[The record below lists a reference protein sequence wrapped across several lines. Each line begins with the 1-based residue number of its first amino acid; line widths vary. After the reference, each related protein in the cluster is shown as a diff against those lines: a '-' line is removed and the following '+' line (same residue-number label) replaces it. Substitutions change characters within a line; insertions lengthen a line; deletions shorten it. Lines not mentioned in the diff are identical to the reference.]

1 MALKLDEAGRRVDAQ
16 LRAVN
21 RKLTT
26 AAREFGV
33 QSPQY
38 GYLESLVTS
47 IYTADNQTRKNAQG
61 ILQVSRTA
69 ANVRL
74 SAMAEEQKIIRKIT
88 SQYDLKT
95 HKQRLLHDWA
105 EREAQKP
112 YNRKRDVTADDIL
125 AGFSAGRK
133 RTIVR
138 QEASFYRALQEGI
151 DRALNKI
158 YHGIKR
164 QTRETRQAVEQM
176 RKTSQGRWT
185 DRDTLV
191 KNLKKLLK
199 SLGEE
204 GKQMGVDF
212 YNTAGIRLDDV

>member
-21 RKLTT
+21 RKLVT
-26 AAREFGV
+26 AAREFGI
-33 QSPQY
+33 QSQQY

-47 IYTADNQTRKNAQG
+47 IYTADDQTRKNAQG

-69 ANVRL
+69 KNVRI
-74 SAMAEEQKIIRKIT
+74 SALQEEQKIIDRIT
-88 SQYDLKT
+88 KQYDLKA

-112 YNRKRDVTADDIL
+112 YNRAKDVTADDIL
-125 AGFSAGRK
+125 SGLSAGRK
-133 RTIVR
+133 KTIIR

-158 YHGIKR
+158 YKGLKR
-164 QTRETRQAVEQM
+164 QTRATRQAVEQM

-191 KNLKKLLK
+191 TNLKTLLK

-212 YNTAGIRLDDV
+212 YNQAGIRLEDV